1 MDGDNM
7 SKWKFWKKVKET
19 KTVESK
25 VKYCCNCGGKVMRQ
39 TTLDEFFDLTP
50 ESQKRLTDY
59 EMTDYEMTESV
70 GFGNT
75 PRRYRG

>member
-7 SKWKFWKKVKET
+7 SKWKFWKKVTEAET
-19 KTVESK
+19 VQSK
-25 VKYCCNCGGKVMRQ
+25 VKYCCNCGGKIMRQ

-59 EMTDYEMTESV
+59 EMTESV

-75 PRRYRG
+75 PRRYRGML